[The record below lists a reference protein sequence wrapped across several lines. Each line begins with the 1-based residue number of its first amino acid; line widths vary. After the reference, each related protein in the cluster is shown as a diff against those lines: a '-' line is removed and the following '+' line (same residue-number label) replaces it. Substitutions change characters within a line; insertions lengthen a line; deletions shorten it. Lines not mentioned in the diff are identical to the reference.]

1 MKKQFKPDTMKYI
14 SYVTWPEISGNG
26 ERIAWVSWTGDEKSG
41 AFTPSVHLLE
51 EEKEACLT
59 RDGIGEKQPLFLP
72 DGVHMAYLSDQS
84 GEYQVWLRNLETGQ
98 TRQITTL
105 RHGVLRYAL
114 SDDGTKLVF
123 EATLW
128 PEEVSDGTALIEMT
142 PEEKKAWK
150 EELDWRPYEITD
162 LTYKMDE
169 WNGMRKGEY
178 SHIGTAELSKG
189 NARIIGTGEMEAVFP
204 SWSHDGKLLA
214 FYGYPYSGA
223 KGRRA
228 ELFVC
233 SEDGGGL
240 RQLTA
245 DAWVTPDHA
254 PAFTT
259 DNSAVIS
266 MAYGDFDDGSC
277 VLLPL
282 RTKLADA
289 SSAPLPGE
297 WGEGICHGVYPLRAG
312 SLEYGDKTPYFRL
325 TGDGQFLY
333 FLSGWQGRFGLYR
346 ISLTEKEA
354 GAECVADCP
363 TDIQEFAMDKKGR
376 LVTVA
381 ASWKQPAELWMDGRQ
396 LTHSNDWL
404 EDYELADV
412 EERWVTSKDGK
423 ARLQYFLARPAG
435 FEPGR
440 QYPAVLDIKGGPET
454 MYGLTFWHEFQA
466 LAGAGMAVIFGN
478 PRGSVGFGRAYCAD
492 GVCWEPEAME
502 DLLLFAEDAA
512 SLGWIDKKRV
522 GVTGGSYGGYM
533 TNKLIGRTD
542 AFAAAVTQRC
552 LANTATSY
560 GTGDMGFVSSR
571 PVPKHFRMLD
581 YLEGRARGNIISYI
595 DHFKVPLL
603 ILHAYE
609 DYRCGFEQAEQVFI
623 PMKERNPEVPVRL
636 VMFPGEN
643 HGMTRSGKLY
653 HQIRHLQ
660 EMTDWFV
667 RYLEEMPDWKTR
679 KQEEEDHE

>member
-1 MKKQFKPDTMKYI
+1 MKKQFKPETMKYI
-14 SYVTWPEISGNG
+14 NYVTWPEISEDG
-26 ERIAWVSWTGDEKSG
+26 ERIAWVNWKGDETSG
-41 AFTPSVHLLE
+41 AFASSIHLLE
-51 EEKEACLT
+51 QGRERCLT
-59 RDGIGEKQPLFLP
+59 QAGVCEKQPLFLP
-72 DGVHMAYLSDQS
+72 DGIHMAYLSDQS
-84 GEYQVWLRNLETGQ
+84 GEYQVWLRNFETKEA
-98 TRQITTL
+98 RQITAL
-105 RHGVLRYAL
+105 RHGVLRYSL
-114 SDDGTKLVF
+114 SDDGTRLVF

-128 PEEVSDGTALIEMT
+128 PEEIADGTALTEMT
-142 PEEKKAWK
+142 QEEKKAWK

-169 WNGMRKGEY
+169 WHGMRKGEY
-178 SHIGTAELSKG
+178 SHIGTAELSTG
-189 NARIIGTGEMEAVFP
+189 NTCIIPTGEMEAVFP
-204 SWSHDGKLLA
+204 SWSHDGSMLA

-233 SEDGGGL
+233 NANGEGL
-240 RQLTA
+240 RKLTA

-254 PAFTT
+254 PAFTM

-282 RTKLADA
+282 RVEVADG
-289 SSAPLPGE
+289 SFAPLPGA
-297 WGEGICHGVYPLRAG
+297 WDEGICHGVYPLRAG
-312 SLEYGDKTPYFRL
+312 SLEYGDKKPYFRL
-325 TGDGQFLY
+325 TSDGAFLY

-346 ISLTEKEA
+346 ISLTEREPVIT
-354 GAECVADCP
+354 CVLDDP
-363 TDIQEFAMDKKGR
+363 TDIQEFAMNKSGR
-376 LVTVA
+376 IVTA
-381 ASWKQPAELWMDGRQ
+381 AATWKQPAELWMDGRQ
-396 LTHSNDWL
+396 LTDSNGWL
-404 EDYELADV
+404 SEYDLSDV

-423 ARLQYFLARPAG
+423 ARLQYFLVRPAG
-435 FEPGR
+435 FEAGR

-466 LAGAGMAVIFGN
+466 LAAAGMAVIFGN
-478 PRGSVGFGRAYCAD
+478 PRGSVGFGRAYCANE
-492 GVCWEPEAME
+492 VCWGQEAMD
-502 DLLLFAEDAA
+502 DLLLFVEDAA

-571 PVPKHFRMLD
+571 PLPKHFRMLD

-623 PMKERNPEVPVRL
+623 PMKERNPDVPVRL

-643 HGMTRSGKLY
+643 HGMTRGGKLY

-679 KQEEEDHE
+679 KQEEGSHE